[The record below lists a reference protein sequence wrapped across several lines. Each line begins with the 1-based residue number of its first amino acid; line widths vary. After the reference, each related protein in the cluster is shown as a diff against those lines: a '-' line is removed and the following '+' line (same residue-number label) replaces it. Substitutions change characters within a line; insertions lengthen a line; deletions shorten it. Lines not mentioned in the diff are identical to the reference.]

1 MTAFLIN
8 PLQAQSLKY
17 PVTKR
22 IDHVDDYFGTKVADP
37 YRWLEDDT
45 AKDVKDWVEAQN
57 RVTFGYLEAIPYR
70 SAIKERMTKLMNY
83 PRYSAPFR
91 EGKNYYFFKNDG
103 LQNQSVLY
111 LQPGP
116 ESQPEVF
123 LDPNKLSADG
133 TVALSGLAFSR
144 DGKHCAY
151 SISRSGSDWSEIYV
165 MDAGTKKQLADKL
178 LWIKFS
184 GIAWQGDGFYY
195 SRYDAPPDTTQAL
208 AAKNE
213 YHKVYYHALG
223 TEQRSDRLVFEDR
236 EHPLKLFGVGLTKDE
251 RFVILEAAQGGSKG
265 NQLYYRR
272 AEEEKF
278 SPIIETFDDNLTVID
293 DVDGKL
299 LVQTNRR
306 APNGRVFL
314 FDPEHPG
321 EENWKDVLP
330 ERGEVLSWVSSVGGK
345 LIAAYMKDVADHVFV
360 YDLKGTPE
368 NEVALPTL
376 GTVGGFTGKKE
387 DRETFFTFTSFTF
400 PPTIYRYDVQKREV
414 KLFRRPEMAFDPEG
428 YETKQVFY
436 TSKDGTKVPMFIVN
450 KKHLTLDGI
459 NPTLLYGY
467 GGFAISVKPAFSA
480 ANLAW
485 LETGGVYAVANLR
498 GGLEYGETWHEGG
511 KGLRKQNVFDD
522 FIAAAEYL
530 IAERYTSPAKL
541 AIHGSSNGGLLVG
554 AVINQR
560 PDLFR
565 VALPDV
571 GVMDMLRFHKFTIGW
586 SWVDD
591 YGSSDDASGFKNLY
605 AYSPV
610 HNIREGADYPAV
622 LVTTADHDDRVVPAH
637 SFKYIATLQERYH
650 GRNPVLIRIDT
661 KAGHGGGKPIRKV
674 IEEMAD
680 MYAFTFM
687 NMGVTPKY

>member
-1 MTAFLIN
+1 MTTLLVGM
-8 PLQAQSLKY
+8 LQAQSLKY
-17 PVTKR
+17 PVTKK

-45 AKDVKDWVEAQN
+45 AKDVKEWVEEQN
-57 RVTFGYLEAIPYR
+57 KVTFGYLEAIPYR
-70 SAIKERMTKLMNY
+70 NAIRDRMTKLLNY
-83 PRYSAPFR
+83 PRYGVPFR
-91 EGKNYYFFKNDG
+91 EGRNYYFYKNDG

-111 LQPGP
+111 MQRGIGS
-116 ESQPEVF
+116 EPEVF

-133 TVALSGLAFSR
+133 TVALSGLAFSL
-144 DGKHCAY
+144 DGRHCAY

-165 MDAGTKKQLADKL
+165 MDAGTKRQLPDKL
-178 LWIKFS
+178 LWVKFS

-213 YHKVYYHALG
+213 YHKVYYHTLG
-223 TEQRSDRLVFEDR
+223 TDQRSDKLVFEDR
-236 EHPLKLFGVGLTKDE
+236 EHPLKLFNVGLTKDE

-265 NQLYYRR
+265 NQLSYRR
-272 AEEEKF
+272 AGEEKF
-278 SPIIETFDDNLTVID
+278 HPVIETFDDNLTVID
-293 DVDGKL
+293 DVGDKL
-299 LVQTNRR
+299 LVQTNRK

-314 FDPEHPG
+314 FDPDDPG

-330 ERGEVLSWVSSVGGK
+330 EKPEVLSWVSSVGGK

-360 YDLKGTPE
+360 YDQQGREE

-376 GTVGGFTGKKE
+376 GALSGFGGKKE
-387 DRETFFTFTSFTF
+387 DRETFFMFTSFTF
-400 PPTIYRYDVQKREV
+400 PPAIYRYDISNREV
-414 KLFRRPEMAFDPEG
+414 KVFRKPEVAFDPES
-428 YETKQVFY
+428 YATKQVFY
-436 TSKDGTKVPMFIVN
+436 ASKDGTKVPMFIVH
-450 KKHLTLDGI
+450 KKQFKMDGT

-467 GGFAISVKPAFSA
+467 GGFAISLKPAFSA
-480 ANLAW
+480 TNLAW
-485 LETGGVYAVANLR
+485 LEMGGVYAVANLR
-498 GGLEYGETWHEGG
+498 GGLEYGEAWHDGG

-530 IAERYTSPAKL
+530 IANKYTSPSRL
-541 AIHGSSNGGLLVG
+541 AIHGSSNGGLLIG
-554 AVINQR
+554 AVINER
-560 PDLFR
+560 PELFR

-591 YGSSDDASGFKNLY
+591 YGSSDDSAGFRNLY
-605 AYSPV
+605 AYSPIQ
-610 HNIREGADYPAV
+610 NIREGANYPAV

-637 SFKYIATLQERYH
+637 SFKYIATLQEKYH
-650 GRNPVLIRIDT
+650 GGNPVLIRIET
-661 KAGHGGGKPIRKV
+661 KAGHGGGKPIAKV

-680 MYAFTFM
+680 LYAFTFR
-687 NMGVTPKY
+687 NMGVAPKF